1 MDVEIRNKM
10 DVEDDLKKDQS
21 QKKRNSI
28 DDTAK
33 YRLDSGSMIED
44 EDMPMMISRVNFNV
58 HT

>member
-10 DVEDDLKKDQS
+10 DVEEDLKQNLIK
-21 QKKRNSI
+21 KKRNSI

-33 YRLDSGSMIED
+33 YRLDSGSMID
-44 EDMPMMISRVNFNV
+44 DDDMPMMISRVNFNV

>member
-10 DVEDDLKKDQS
+10 DVEEDLKQNLIK
-21 QKKRNSI
+21 KKRTSI

-33 YRLDSGSMIED
+33 YRLDSGSMID
-44 EDMPMMISRVNFNV
+44 DDDMPMMISRVNFNV

>member
-28 DDTAK
+28 DETGK

>member
-10 DVEDDLKKDQS
+10 DVEEDLKKNLVK
-21 QKKRNSI
+21 KKRNSI

-33 YRLDSGSMIED
+33 YRLDSGSMID
-44 EDMPMMISRVNFNV
+44 DDDMPMMISRVNFNV

>member
-1 MDVEIRNKM
+1 VDVEIRNKM
-10 DVEDDLKKDQS
+10 DVEDDLKKDQP

-44 EDMPMMISRVNFNV
+44 EEMPMMISRVNFNV

>member
-10 DVEDDLKKDQS
+10 DVEEDLQKDLTK
-21 QKKRNSI
+21 KKRNSI

-44 EDMPMMISRVNFNV
+44 EEMPMMISRVNFNV

>member
-1 MDVEIRNKM
+1 VDVEIRNKM

-28 DDTAK
+28 DETGK

>member
-10 DVEDDLKKDQS
+10 DVEEDLKKNLIK
-21 QKKRNSI
+21 KKRNSI

-33 YRLDSGSMIED
+33 YRLDSGSMID
-44 EDMPMMISRVNFNV
+44 DDDMPMMISRVNFNV

>member
-1 MDVEIRNKM
+1 VDVEIRNKM
-10 DVEDDLKKDQS
+10 DVEEDLQKDLTK
-21 QKKRNSI
+21 KKRNSI

-44 EDMPMMISRVNFNV
+44 EEMPMMISRVNFNV

>member
-10 DVEDDLKKDQS
+10 DVEEDLKKNLTK
-21 QKKRNSI
+21 KKRNSI

-33 YRLDSGSMIED
+33 YRLDSGSMID
-44 EDMPMMISRVNFNV
+44 DDDMPMMISRVNFNV

>member
-1 MDVEIRNKM
+1 M

-28 DDTAK
+28 DETGK

>member
-10 DVEDDLKKDQS
+10 DVEEDLKNSMIK
-21 QKKRNSI
+21 KKRNSI

-33 YRLDSGSMIED
+33 YRLDSGSMID
-44 EDMPMMISRVNFNV
+44 DDMPMMISRVNFNV

>member
-10 DVEDDLKKDQS
+10 DVEEDLQKELTK
-21 QKKRNSI
+21 KKRNSI

-44 EDMPMMISRVNFNV
+44 EEMPMMISRVNFNV

>member
-10 DVEDDLKKDQS
+10 DVEEDLKKNLAK
-21 QKKRNSI
+21 KKRNSI

-33 YRLDSGSMIED
+33 YRLDSGSMID
-44 EDMPMMISRVNFNV
+44 DDDMPMMISRVNFNV